1 MLDIVTLGDEVLKEK
16 CTPVKTFD
24 NGLRLLVDAM
34 FETLVE
40 ADGVG
45 LAAPQVGIL
54 KRLFVVEIRDEVKQ
68 AFINPQIIQTSVETC
83 VMEEGCLSIPGIWH
97 DVTRP
102 EKITVQAQGVDGKP
116 FTVTAEGL
124 YARTIQHE
132 YDHLDGVL
140 FIDHLGKEEEEKI
153 VASYE
158 RKHRKV
164 RKKRKV

>member
-1 MLDIVTLGDEVLKEK
+1 
-16 CTPVKTFD
+16 
-24 NGLRLLVDAM
+24 
-34 FETLVE
+34 
-40 ADGVG
+40 
-45 LAAPQVGIL
+45 
-54 KRLFVVEIRDEVKQ
+54 
-68 AFINPQIIQTSVETC
+68 
-83 VMEEGCLSIPGIWH
+83 
-97 DVTRP
+97 P

-140 FIDHLGKEEEEKI
+140 FIDHLSKEEEEKI

-164 RKKRKV
+164 GKKRKV